1 MSAIISRLFQ
11 AFGFTSRPQESPR
24 ESIDRIIVK
33 LEVLQDKAAEIRYR
47 FETRSRELWEKTIE
61 LLKKGEKTRA
71 TIYAGEIAQVR
82 NIIKLIHGMENMI
95 IMTKERL
102 KTVRDVGEVGQVLMV
117 FGTALEEIKD
127 HARAIYPNLN
137 LFFDEVSRN
146 VKSLIVET
154 TMNSDAVERID
165 PVVISK
171 EAEEMLQQAMK
182 KAEEEVKAEFPEPPI
197 DTIVKLEARKQPVAV
212 AIGGPSTQRTQP
224 RKPKTTP
231 RRRRSIEELEQL
243 VLDYIRNHNGIL
255 DIKEF
260 TTIYG
265 VTKNEV
271 LQAIHRLAEKGLI
284 ALS

>member
-11 AFGFTSRPQESPR
+11 AFGFTPRPQESPR

-47 FETRSRELWEKTIE
+47 FETRSRELWEKTVE
-61 LLKKGEKTRA
+61 LLRKGEKTRA

-102 KTVRDVGEVGQVLMV
+102 KTVRDVGEIGQVLMV

-182 KAEEEVKAEFPEPPI
+182 KAEEEVKEEFPEPPI

-212 AIGGPSTQRTQP
+212 AIGGPSTQPT
-224 RKPKTTP
+224 KPKTTP

-243 VLDYIRNHNGIL
+243 VLNYIRNHNGIL

>member
-61 LLKKGEKTRA
+61 LLRKGEKTRA

-212 AIGGPSTQRTQP
+212 AIGGPSTQP

>member
-11 AFGFTSRPQESPR
+11 AFGFNTRPQENPR

-33 LEVLQDKAAEIRYR
+33 LEILQDKAAEIRYR
-47 FETRSRELWEKTIE
+47 FETRSRELWEKMVD
-61 LLKKGEKTRA
+61 LLRKGEKTRA

-197 DTIVKLEARKQPVAV
+197 DTIVKLETRKQPVPV
-212 AIGGPSTQRTQP
+212 AIGAPANKPVKRNKPQQRRP
-224 RKPKTTP
+224 
-231 RRRRSIEELEQL
+231 RRSIEELEQL
-243 VLDYIRNHNGIL
+243 VLSYIRSHNGIL